1 MNWEQFEEERKQQLA
16 DQTAAKLKNQF
27 PEWFNGN
34 KLGPTVNIEEVKT
47 CLKELVKQN
56 PEILPFEQEEITE
69 KALAA
74 ITINCLLLV
83 EKEIAVDLLTAL
95 KSLAQFKHWHFTFD
109 DNIHNPD
116 VVVVSRKYTIQHH
129 LILRGLKK
137 TYSNSR
143 IVLLAGSIEDIN
155 ASTEVFIN
163 SANRC
168 GLYNIVTGDIPKT
181 PGDRPY
187 TLPVAL
193 MYDWEEVGYRRI
205 QTDEST
211 VPPIN
216 NDMPVAK
223 TTSEAKPII
232 EFSHQE
238 PIFNTL
244 PDNIMANQ
252 SEEKSRPL
260 FPAQKP
266 QTRVIKEEEANIQS
280 TIQQPIFA
288 AKTISTRGK
297 LVISS
302 STKGGVGKTTIA
314 ITKAL
319 ALANAGI
326 KTCLMDFNLAAP
338 DIATFFKI
346 EGVPG
351 IELLST
357 SPFSQ
362 ALVMEVLV
370 KINDYLYVLPG
381 PMDTTNPYF
390 EEGKLGKILDFLLTQ
405 FPVTIA
411 DTPPEFWTDERL
423 KELFERADR
432 VYSIL
437 TQSSFSEEEAKD
449 YAPQYIMCGVKP
461 NQIGLILNMYDP
473 ELRDPRKIEVSFS
486 ANLKVKDK
494 KFLPR
499 IEAIIP
505 VNYRENVKGT
515 HEGKVVDLDKK
526 YNQIHQVVQKI
537 AQMAGYSYEI
547 STIDDSLDTEVSK
560 QGFLKKFFQRFKRD
574 V

>member
-16 DQTAAKLKNQF
+16 DQTVEKLKSQF

-34 KLGPTVNIEEVKT
+34 KLQNSVKIEEVET
-47 CLKELVKQN
+47 CLIELVKQN
-56 PEILPFEQEEITE
+56 PEILPFEQEEIAA

-74 ITINCLLLV
+74 ITTSCLLLV
-83 EKEIAVDLLTAL
+83 EKEIAVELLAAL
-95 KSLAQFKHWHFTFD
+95 KSMTKFKHWHFTFD

-129 LILRGLKK
+129 LILRGLKN

-143 IVLLAGSIEDIN
+143 IVLLAGSIEDID

-205 QTDEST
+205 QADEST
-211 VPPIN
+211 VPSIH

-223 TTSEAKPII
+223 PTSEAKPII
-232 EFSHQE
+232 EFSRQE
-238 PIFNTL
+238 PVFNTL

-252 SEEKSRPL
+252 SEEKESRPL
-260 FPAQKP
+260 IPAQKP
-266 QTRVIKEEEANIQS
+266 QARVIKEEEANIQS
-280 TIQQPIFA
+280 TIKQPNF
-288 AKTISTRGK
+288 KPKTRGK

-302 STKGGVGKTTIA
+302 SPKGGVGKTTIA
-314 ITKAL
+314 ITKAV

-326 KTCLMDFNLAAP
+326 KTCLLDFNLAAP

-351 IELLST
+351 IELLAAN
-357 SPFSQ
+357 PFSPS
-362 ALVMEVLV
+362 LVMDVLV
-370 KINDYLYVLPG
+370 KINEYLYVLPG

-390 EEGKLGKILDFLLTQ
+390 DEGKVGKILDFLLSQ
-405 FPVTIA
+405 FPVLIA

-437 TQSSFSEEEAKD
+437 TQSSFSEKEAKD

-461 NQIGLILNMYDP
+461 DQIGLILNMYDP
-473 ELRDPRKIEVSFS
+473 ELRDPRKIEASFS
-486 ANLKVKDK
+486 VNLKLKDK
-494 KFLPR
+494 SIQPR

-515 HEGKVVDLDKK
+515 HEGKVVDLDKG
-526 YNQIHQVVQKI
+526 YNQIHQVVQKV
-537 AQMAGYSYEI
+537 AQLAGYSYEI
-547 STIDDSLDTEVSK
+547 TVTGRSEADNSN
-560 QGFLKKFFQRFKRD
+560 QGFLKKLFQRFKKD